1 MSDGVLN
8 RLNLSAGHCVDS
20 QSSDDILVIA
30 AEHDTMDNSDREQVL
45 RIAYYNVVRYLPR

>member
-1 MSDGVLN
+1 MSDGV
-8 RLNLSAGHCVDS
+8 LNLSAGHCVDS